1 MMVVVESLVVSCQ
14 RVALVT
20 QEGFVLEGVVVVV
33 VEDLHV
39 VSAAVKVVVPVF
51 RPVTVLVVVMV
62 RLLALTS

>member
-1 MMVVVESLVVSCQ
+1 MVVVESLVVSCQ

-20 QEGFVLEGVVVVV
+20 QEVFVLQGVVVAV

-39 VSAAVKVVVPVF
+39 VSAAVRVVVLVS
-51 RPVTVLVVVMV
+51 RPVKVLVVVMV